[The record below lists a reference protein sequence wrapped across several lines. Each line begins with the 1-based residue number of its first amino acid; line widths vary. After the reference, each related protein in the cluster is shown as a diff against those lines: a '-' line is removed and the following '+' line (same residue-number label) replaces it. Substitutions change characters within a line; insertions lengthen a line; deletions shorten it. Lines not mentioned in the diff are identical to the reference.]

1 MGMQS
6 MGPRIGIPLVAAVA
20 GFCLARWATPSL
32 PAEELLRRL
41 DRQEA
46 RLEALARRLE
56 SQPTASPPGVPG
68 PRTVVGMD
76 LSGMREELRQMLR
89 EELSAVVSQDSDDAR
104 AEKKQAPAPLPPENA
119 VAVEK
124 VHRLLDDSLATGR
137 WGDPQIQQLRA
148 LRGQL
153 TDAQYHELLRKL
165 VSALNSQ
172 QLRFEGSG
180 PPM

>member
-1 MGMQS
+1 MGIQS
-6 MGPRIGIPLVAAVA
+6 TGLRMGIPLVAAVA
-20 GFCLARWATPSL
+20 GFCLARWTTPSF

-56 SQPTASPPGVPG
+56 AQPTASPPGVPG

-89 EELSAVVSQDSDDAR
+89 EELSTVVAQAPDDAR
-104 AEKKQAPAPLPPENA
+104 AEKKQPPAPPPPENA

-124 VHRLLDDSLATGR
+124 VQRLLDDSLAAGR
-137 WGDPQIQQLRA
+137 WSDTQVQQLRA

-165 VSALNSQ
+165 FAALNTQ
-172 QLRFEGSG
+172 QLRMEGAG